1 MEEIKQKLLDMQQ
14 AIIDDIEL
22 DRDQSASVI
31 TGDIGDEFDRAAE
44 DRSRELYQ
52 LLCERDQ
59 LKLKRIKHA
68 LASIEAKNYGSCQE
82 CGDKISKKRL
92 MALPFTELCIDCA
105 NEEERIR
112 GVERIPSDVSV
123 ENYSGSDRGEL

>member
-1 MEEIKQKLLDMQQ
+1 MEEIKKKLLDMQQ

-22 DRDQSASVI
+22 DRDQSAASI

-59 LKLKRIKHA
+59 QKLKKIKLA
-68 LASIEAKNYGSCQE
+68 LDSIETKNYGVYHE

-92 MALPFTELCIDCA
+92 MALPFTELCIVCK
-105 NEEERIR
+105 NEEERLKGI
-112 GVERIPSDVSV
+112 ERIPSEVST
-123 ENYSGSDRGEL
+123 ENYTGSDRGEL